1 MPSRSSMVKTPK
13 SKHKALTKA
22 RQKAYR
28 VSLEEKREAFVALYR
43 HDLRAGQSA
52 SDEGTEDLV
61 DVANKAYDKELLLQ
75 LSDTERTMI
84 FEVDEALDR
93 LDAGAFGICTNCKA
107 EIGIPRLD
115 AVPWA
120 RYCIECQERKENG
133 LLD

>member
-1 MPSRSSMVKTPK
+1 MASRSSAVKTK
-13 SKHKALTKA
+13 RKALTKA

-28 VSLEEKREAFVALYR
+28 ASLEEQRAEFLDLYR
-43 HDLRAGQSA
+43 HDLKAGQAA

-84 FEVDEALDR
+84 FEVDEALTR
-93 LDAGAFGICTNCKA
+93 LDAGAYGICTHCGD
-107 EIGIPRLD
+107 ELGIPRLD

-120 RYCIECQERKENG
+120 RYCIQCQERKEHG